1 MSTNPDST
9 PDDDPALR
17 EALKRCS
24 PATYYAAC
32 KFRKLGR
39 SDDLRAVVRGV
50 IERFVERELRPK
62 LEDASD
68 SLRLREDLAL
78 DSLTMMEV
86 VMVAEEILPISV
98 TNEELTH
105 LRTLGDVQAFIL
117 AKTRHPASG
126 PVQKS
131 TTGNS
136 ETWSLVAVGEEVRQ
150 LEARASQSIPR
161 PSN

>member
-1 MSTNPDST
+1 
-9 PDDDPALR
+9 
-17 EALKRCS
+17 
-24 PATYYAAC
+24 
-32 KFRKLGR
+32 
-39 SDDLRAVVRGV
+39 
-50 IERFVERELRPK
+50 
-62 LEDASD
+62 
-68 SLRLREDLAL
+68 
-78 DSLTMMEV
+78 MMEV
-86 VMVAEEILPISV
+86 VMIAEEILPISV

-131 TTGNS
+131 ITGNS

-161 PSN
+161 PSS